1 MRIGKIGLLLLGSV
15 MALAGCA
22 SRLGYP
28 AKTVGIPTPVTLFS
42 HVAANTTLTINMPYM
57 ARDIWSSLY
66 EKRFNDVLGG
76 ISRERLQRQLNIAFS
91 RNVSKSTDLFAPS
104 STEVFDLGAES
115 SVAKGDPPAYSGFD
129 FSRIKDTIPTQYVL
143 ALTIDEWGHIA
154 AQTDRDNGPFIALTM
169 QLIDKDTNM
178 AAWKYHYVFQQQVDK
193 DANELTT
200 TLHMLDIFEHQIPR
214 SVDQYFNWLGW

>member
-1 MRIGKIGLLLLGSV
+1 
-15 MALAGCA
+15 
-22 SRLGYP
+22 
-28 AKTVGIPTPVTLFS
+28 
-42 HVAANTTLTINMPYM
+42 
-57 ARDIWSSLY
+57 
-66 EKRFNDVLGG
+66 
-76 ISRERLQRQLNIAFS
+76 
-91 RNVSKSTDLFAPS
+91 
-104 STEVFDLGAES
+104 
-115 SVAKGDPPAYSGFD
+115 
-129 FSRIKDTIPTQYVL
+129 VL